1 MHITQYPNPI
11 LRTVLLQRTE
21 HAHSFAIIKFA
32 DDNRLQFAVLSVK
45 TGTHKTNSNIF
56 LTIQTT

>member
-32 DDNRLQFAVLSVK
+32 EDNRLQFGVLSVK
-45 TGTHKTNSNIF
+45 TGTHTTNLDTL
-56 LTIQTT
+56 LTIQTA